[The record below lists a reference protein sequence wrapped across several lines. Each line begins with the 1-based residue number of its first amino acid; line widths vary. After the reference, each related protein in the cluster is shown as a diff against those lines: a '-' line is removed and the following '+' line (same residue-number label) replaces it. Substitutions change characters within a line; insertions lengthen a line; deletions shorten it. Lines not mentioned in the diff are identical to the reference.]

1 MVSQVVMARLV
12 PTAFTHLISH
22 LEISRFRKKNP
33 GNINELPFREKP
45 CFDRERESASEENQ
59 RVAEMCASR
68 RAYPGHLSRHVRVAM
83 APTSRAMTEGDGAA
97 SSPHRHGRAQ
107 SLRDAH
113 KFGTTARPVR

>member
-1 MVSQVVMARLV
+1 MRIRIRWQTQKDLSSVVMARTS

-22 LEISRFRKKNP
+22 LAISRFRKKNP

-68 RAYPGHLSRHVRVAM
+68 RDEPGH
-83 APTSRAMTEGDGAA
+83 DGWTPFAA
-97 SSPHRHGRAQ
+97 TLIGLTIAEMCEYR
-107 SLRDAH
+107 RDKPGYDGKA
-113 KFGTTARPVR
+113 